1 MKMNQMECSVYIIII
16 IIIILLYYENAS
28 DHKHYGAIV
37 EHTKFVLLSQTDCLD
52 SNFVFNY
59 LIIQLLIKWNVCKI
73 FRVKKI

>member
-1 MKMNQMECSVYIIII
+1 MNQMECSVYIII
-16 IIIILLYYENAS
+16 LSSLYYYIMKMHRITNTMALS
-28 DHKHYGAIV
+28 IV